1 MCKKIAIAPARRRT
15 EGKMLTLKSGDQ
27 LEYRDDSA
35 GYNCNY
41 EFPYL
46 HTHDYWEFVYVKYD
60 IEHVINGASYNV
72 PANSVLIIRPTDR
85 HLIRAIP
92 NNKLNPQKS
101 PTHLNVKIT
110 TPALEKLLEGFSPRM
125 LETLSAPP
133 ILEKHLT
140 PDLAH
145 IPDRFLS
152 VLMWNSS
159 KEENM
164 LMLRTHILYITSLF
178 VDTLCFPAAEGRVQI
193 PDEIAAIVKKMN
205 SQDYL
210 GCTIAQIVSGANY
223 SHMQLSRLF
232 KQYTGTTMHEYFLN
246 IKLDAAATMLRST
259 NRLILDISNDIGIT
273 SLSHFNH
280 IFKEKYGVSPSRYRK
295 DRA

>member
-1 MCKKIAIAPARRRT
+1 
-15 EGKMLTLKSGDQ
+15 MLTLKSNDQ
-27 LEYRDDSA
+27 LEYRNDDI

-60 IEHVINGASYNV
+60 IEHVINGETFTV
-72 PANSVLIIRPTDR
+72 PANSALIIRPTDR
-85 HLIRAIP
+85 HMIRAVP
-92 NNKLNPQKS
+92 NKLNPQKS

-110 TPALEKLLEGFSPRM
+110 TPALKDLLSRFSPNM
-125 LETLSAPP
+125 TDILAAQH
-133 ILEKHLT
+133 ILEMHLT
-140 PDLAH
+140 PDLAQLC
-145 IPDRFLS
+145 DRFLS
-152 VLMWNSS
+152 TLMWNAD
-159 KEENM
+159 KEKNM

-178 VDTLCFPAAEGRVQI
+178 VETLCFPSSEGNVQV
-193 PDEIAAIVKKMN
+193 PEEISAIVKKMN

-232 KQYTGTTMHEYFLN
+232 KQYTGMTMHEYFLN
-246 IKLDAAATMLRST
+246 IKLNAAATMLRNT

-280 IFKEKYGVSPSRYRK
+280 IFKEKYGVSPNRYRK
-295 DRA
+295 DRS